1 LSSIKRAICNSSEKY
16 GVIDWYKFIR
26 IVMDKAVPKNIK
38 SLDKVEI
45 INRIK
50 LIFRGYLSKKKIW
63 KGI

>member
-26 IVMDKAVPKNIK
+26 IVMGKAVPKNIK